1 MLKKVCDGIMNGS
14 GVHTNT
20 LYLICN
26 GLTIFP
32 IPEYKAFIVFT
43 NTILSMVY
51 LIFLHRKISRSPRHS
66 IYIHSN
72 KFYLTFKKFFL
83 FIHEENY
90 TGCCIY
96 VLLYTW

>member
-32 IPEYKAFIVFT
+32 IPE
-43 NTILSMVY
+43 
-51 LIFLHRKISRSPRHS
+51 
-66 IYIHSN
+66 
-72 KFYLTFKKFFL
+72 
-83 FIHEENY
+83 
-90 TGCCIY
+90 
-96 VLLYTW
+96 